1 MATVSRIK
9 TWGTSD
15 TLTAA
20 DLNAEFNNIIN
31 DYNGNITNANIS
43 ASAAI
48 AYSKLSLTGNIL
60 NADIA
65 GGAGSVASKLAA
77 DVLKIDGAQT
87 ISGVKTFDVATKQ
100 KLVTDSDAATI
111 TFDLNAGNEHMV
123 TLGGN
128 RVLALSNPSVGQV
141 FLIRL
146 SQDDTG
152 TRTVTWFS
160 TIRWTGGTI
169 PTLTTTI
176 NKADVFGFFC
186 TGTGTYDGFIIGQNI

>member
-31 DYNGNITNANIS
+31 DYNGNITNANSS

-65 GGAGSVASKLAA
+65 AGAGIVASKLAA

-87 ISGVKTFDVATKQ
+87 ITGVKTFDVDRKSTR
-100 KLVTDSDAATI
+100 
-111 TFDLNAGNEHMV
+111 LNSSHGYI
-123 TLGGN
+123 
-128 RVLALSNPSVGQV
+128 S
-141 FLIRL
+141 
-146 SQDDTG
+146 
-152 TRTVTWFS
+152 
-160 TIRWTGGTI
+160 
-169 PTLTTTI
+169 
-176 NKADVFGFFC
+176 
-186 TGTGTYDGFIIGQNI
+186 